1 MKKISVMVLSS
12 LALTAVAQNKID
24 FSGRMVIEDA
34 RDRIEAGTNG
44 GANVAAPLNAKSRAG
59 ETKYNVIVEF
69 NDGNIDFGDVDVDL
83 VARIGNDM
91 AVVGATP
98 AAMEQLAELPQVM
111 RISLGNEVT
120 PLMNA
125 GRAATFVDD
134 VHAGIGLDR
143 AYTGKGVVA
152 GLYDTGLDV
161 NHINFKDAAGQP
173 RTKSLYVYSSGNPT
187 RYTDATSISNF
198 TTETTGETHGTHV
211 LGIMA
216 GGYKGSADFS
226 YFGSNGRAA
235 LTLQDEAGSAIPYYG
250 VATDADLS
258 VACGPLSQSYIV
270 SGVQLISQYAKS
282 KGQPCVINLS
292 VGNNIGPHD
301 GTDATSRALD
311 EIGKDAIIFI
321 SAGNEGDENISI
333 STTGEN
339 IKTFVAQDAWTA
351 NVANG
356 MIDIWG
362 SDNQVYTVRVFAYN
376 RGTGREVFSYT
387 LDKNLAGSSVK
398 QSDMTGWSSS
408 SLSGTLTVSS
418 NIDTGNNRYNVVITP
433 NVKSSNTQIVLGIA
447 IEPKPGQTVD
457 GFVRN
462 LVFASFSQPGFTNGT
477 PDNSINGM
485 ACGKNVITVGSFS
498 SSRAFPYI
506 ANGNKASSTSYVG
519 AADVGSR
526 SNFSSYGWNTG
537 NYETLP
543 HVCAPG
549 EVIVSSVSKYYVD
562 THANQ
567 MISALYTMP
576 GDGLFIRNSTW
587 APMQGT
593 SMASPFAAG
602 VVALWLEAD
611 PTLKVSD
618 VKDII
623 AKTSTTDLMINSEI
637 EKWGAGKINALE
649 GLKEVLS
656 RKSDGVD
663 DVIADVEKAL
673 VTTTDGRNYEIFVP
687 GAKKVEATVY
697 SLAGLGVAAATADNN
712 TLALN
717 AGNVAPGV
725 YLLGIVTD
733 RGSETRKILI
743 K

>member
-1 MKKISVMVLSS
+1 MKKISVLVLSS

-34 RDRIEAGTNG
+34 RDRIEAGANG
-44 GANVAAPLNAKSRAG
+44 GANIKSRAA

-69 NDGNIDFGDVDVDL
+69 NDGNIDFGDVDVDF
-83 VARIGNDM
+83 VTQIGDDM
-91 AVVGATP
+91 AIVGVTP

-111 RISLGNEVT
+111 RISLGNEVK

-134 VHAGIGLDR
+134 IHAGSGLDR

-173 RTKSLYVYSSGNPT
+173 RTKALYVYNSGTPT

-198 TTETTGETHGTHV
+198 TTETTKETHGTHV

-235 LTLQDEAGSAIPYYG
+235 LTLQGDAGSAIPYYG
-250 VATDADLS
+250 VAPDADLS
-258 VACGPLSQSYIV
+258 VACGSLTTSYIV

-292 VGNNIGPHD
+292 IGNNVGPHD
-301 GTDATSRALD
+301 GSDATSKALD
-311 EIGKDAIIFI
+311 EVGKNAIIFI
-321 SAGNEGDENISI
+321 SAGNEGEDNISLN
-333 STTGEN
+333 TTGES
-339 IKTFVAQDAWTA
+339 IKTFVAQDPWTA

-356 MIDIWG
+356 TIDIWG
-362 SDNQVYTVRVFAYN
+362 ADNQVYTVRVFAYN
-376 RGTGREVFSYT
+376 RGTGREIFSYT

-398 QSDMTGWSSS
+398 QGDMEGWNSSM
-408 SLSGTLTVSS
+408 LSGTLTVSS
-418 NIDTGNNRYNVVITP
+418 NIDTGNNRYNVAIIP
-433 NVKSSNTQIVLGIA
+433 NVRSSNTQVVFGIA

-457 GFVRN
+457 AFVRN
-462 LVFASFSQPGFTNGT
+462 LVFASFSQPGFIDGT

-485 ACGKNVITVGSFS
+485 ACGKNVVVVGSFS
-498 SSRAFPYI
+498 SSRSFPFI
-506 ANGNKASSTSYVG
+506 NNNKASSTSYVG
-519 AADVGSR
+519 AADTGSR

-537 NYETLP
+537 TYEALP

-549 EVIVSSVSKYYVD
+549 EVIVSSVSKYYMD
-562 THANQ
+562 THADE
-567 MISALYTMP
+567 MYSGLYTMP

-611 PTLKVSD
+611 PTLTVSD
-618 VKDII
+618 VKDIL

-649 GLKEVLS
+649 GIKEVLK
-656 RKSDGVD
+656 RKSDGVN
-663 DVIADVEKAL
+663 DVVTDVDKAL
-673 VTTTDGRNYEIFVP
+673 VTTADGRNYEIFVA

-697 SLAGLGVAAATADNN
+697 SLAGLGVAGAAADNN
-712 TLALN
+712 TLTLD

-725 YLLGIVTD
+725 YVLGIVTD
-733 RGSETRKILI
+733 KGTETRKIMI